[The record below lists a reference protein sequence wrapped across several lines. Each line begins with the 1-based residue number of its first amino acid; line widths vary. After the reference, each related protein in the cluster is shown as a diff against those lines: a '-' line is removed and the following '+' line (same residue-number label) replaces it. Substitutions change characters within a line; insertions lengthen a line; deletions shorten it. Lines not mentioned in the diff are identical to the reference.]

1 MPSTP
6 TSDADASVGPATAP
20 LAEIIGLGTA
30 QPPFVLAQSDALAHG
45 LRLLDFGEA
54 AMDLFTRV
62 MTADGIDTRHL
73 GVDEVSNLLEM
84 DHDRKLAR
92 FETWGVRL
100 SAQALSRALE
110 NAGLTPED
118 IGFLAV
124 TTCTGYLCPGL
135 SAYVAE
141 ACALGDSVRR
151 VDIVGM
157 GCGAALPALEQA
169 TAFLAAHPDGV
180 AAVIST
186 EICSAAMIIGEAADL
201 IVSNAIF
208 ADGSA
213 AAILRRPAN
222 GQHGDGATAS
232 AARPGVGSPDGH
244 GANGCHPKILGF
256 RSLLV
261 PAWRD
266 RLRFRTEGGH
276 LRNVLAREVPV
287 LAGEACRTLIHQL
300 LADHGLTSDDITH
313 WVVHAGGKAVLDM
326 VTKKLQLP
334 PEKVASARAV
344 LRESG
349 NMSSP
354 TVLFVL
360 AEEHRQHPPRRGE
373 RGVISSFGAGFAAHA
388 ALVEY

>member
-1 MPSTP
+1 MPT
-6 TSDADASVGPATAP
+6 ADASASASPAAVC
-20 LAEIIGLGTA
+20 LAEIVGLGTA

-45 LRLLDFGEA
+45 LRLLDLSEP
-54 AMDLFTRV
+54 AMDLFARV
-62 MTADGIDTRHL
+62 MSADGIDTRHI
-73 GVDEVSNLLEM
+73 GVDEVSDLLET

-100 SAQALSRALE
+100 SAQALSKALE
-110 NAGLTPED
+110 SARLAPDGVD
-118 IGFLAV
+118 FLAV

-141 ACALGDSVRR
+141 ACALRDSVRR

-186 EICSAAMIIGEAADL
+186 EICSAAMLIGEAADL

-208 ADGSA
+208 GDGSA
-213 AAILRRPAN
+213 AAVLRRASGN
-222 GQHGDGATAS
+222 GDG
-232 AARPGVGSPDGH
+232 
-244 GANGCHPKILGF
+244 GCRPKILGF

-287 LAGEACRTLIHQL
+287 LAGEACRTLICQL
-300 LADHGLTSDDITH
+300 LADHDLASDDIEH

-326 VTKKLQLP
+326 LAKKLRLP
-334 PEKVASARAV
+334 AEKVASARTV

-360 AEEHRQHPPRRGE
+360 AEEHRQRPPRPGE
-373 RGVISSFGAGFAAHA
+373 RGVITSFGAGFAAHA